1 MVLAVV
7 VAQGVEGITAL
18 VVQLRH
24 QAKVMRVVL
33 VALTVE
39 LLLVGKVAVVAV
51 RVRLELRRHQ
61 MLLVTAALAYLL
73 QSQVHLRS
81 MLAAAAVGHTI

>member
-1 MVLAVV
+1 
-7 VAQGVEGITAL
+7 VEGITAL

-24 QAKVMRVVL
+24 QAKETLVVL

-39 LLLVGKVAVVAV
+39 LLLVGKVVAVAV

>member
-24 QAKVMRVVL
+24 QAKETLVVL

-39 LLLVGKVAVVAV
+39 LLLVGKVVAVAV

-61 MLLVTAALAYLL
+61 MLLVMVALAYLL

-81 MLAAAAVGHTI
+81 TRVVAVVGHTI